1 MKFGKELA
9 SQMVPEWQGAYMDYT
24 SLKSVLEDLKLFKLK
39 NPHQNHKHSH
49 NPTNAAADGDGL
61 NRNFTMYRS
70 FSGLLSRIP
79 SIGQTNSP
87 SHGHHHHHHHH
98 HHAFIHHEEPV
109 ILVQSLDH
117 NDEEQ
122 GRSNNKQDYHKYET
136 KFLMS
141 NEEGGELE
149 QEFFYRLDDEFNKV
163 NKFYKDKVDQVMSE
177 AALLNKQMDAL
188 IALRVKVEHPDQS
201 KFEQLCKEIA
211 ESAAA
216 FSISSR
222 LHQHTSIAPKPQV
235 KMVHMDVIKETN
247 ESSNRGNYSEE
258 NYPSS
263 HNGKNYPEESELSNQ
278 GNHLGD
284 DDKSNIIDWG
294 DEEKSKILKTK
305 RPASLDILNNV
316 KINNTLGT
324 PSSTL
329 KGILSKN
336 EKYEEL
342 NFGKKNLKRVEE
354 QLKSAFIHFYHKL
367 QLLKSYSFLNLMEFS
382 KIMMRYDKVTSRSAS
397 KIYLKMVDNSYIGS
411 SDDVTRLMDRVEATF
426 IKHFS
431 NSNRSSGMNILRSKK
446 RIERHRTTYSS
457 GFFSGCTIALLV
469 SLILVIHVRKLIK
482 NEGSTRY
489 METMF
494 PLYSLFG
501 FVVLHMLM
509 YSANLFFWQ
518 RYRINYPFIFGFK
531 QGTELGFRQVFLL
544 STILATVSLAG
555 ALANLDM
562 EMDITTKE
570 YEALTELIPLALLVL
585 VLLITFCPLNIMYH
599 SSRFFFIRTTFH
611 CICAP
616 LYKVTLPD
624 FVLADQFT
632 SQVQALRS
640 LEFYICYYA
649 WGDYRYR
656 ESSCK
661 TNNVFN
667 TSNFIVAT
675 IPFWL
680 RFLQCIRRYFEEKDI
695 MQGINGLK
703 FLSIIG
709 AVLLR
714 TAYSKWHGMGWWIM
728 AWISSVIAAVAATYW
743 DLVVDWGLLQRNSK
757 NPWLRDKLILSQ
769 KSVHFGAM
777 VLDVLL
783 RFAWLQTVLNFQI
796 SFLHC
801 EALVAIVTSLEIIR
815 RGIWNFF
822 SLISQSLRSLTHLS
836 IIKNGISYSNNVGKF
851 RAFNTVPL
859 PFNYDEV
866 EDKDA

>member
-1 MKFGKELA
+1 MKFGKEFT
-9 SQMVPEWQGAYMDYT
+9 SQMVPEWEGAYMDYA

-39 NPHQNHKHSH
+39 NPHQNNKHSH
-49 NPTNAAADGDGL
+49 INPTVAAADGGGL

-79 SIGQTNSP
+79 SISLTHSP
-87 SHGHHHHHHHH
+87 GHHHH
-98 HHAFIHHEEPV
+98 HHEEPV

-117 NDEEQ
+117 GDPEQ
-122 GRSNNKQDYHKYET
+122 GRSIDYHKYET

-141 NEEGGELE
+141 NEQGGELE

-177 AALLNKQMDAL
+177 AALLNKQMDGL
-188 IALRVKVEHPDQS
+188 IAFRVKVERPDDQED
-201 KFEQLCKEIA
+201 KFEQLSKEIA
-211 ESAAA
+211 ESAAV
-216 FSISSR
+216 FSISSSPSSP
-222 LHQHTSIAPKPQV
+222 TPIGSPKTTE
-235 KMVHMDVIKETN
+235 MVHMDVIEETN
-247 ESSNRGNYSEE
+247 ESSSRGNYSEE
-258 NYPSS
+258 NKPSS
-263 HNGKNYPEESELSNQ
+263 HNGNSYSEESAPSNRAK
-278 GNHLGD
+278 HLD
-284 DDKSNIIDWG
+284 DESNIIDCG
-294 DEEKSKILKTK
+294 DEKKPKELKTR
-305 RPASLDILNNV
+305 RPAPLDILNNV
-316 KINNTLGT
+316 KIFNTLGT
-324 PSSTL
+324 PRSTV

-336 EKYEEL
+336 GKYEEL

-367 QLLKSYSFLNLMEFS
+367 QLLKSYSFLNLMAFS
-382 KIMMRYDKVTSRSAS
+382 KIMKRYDKVTSRSAS

-446 RIERHRTTYSS
+446 RRERHRTTYSS

-518 RYRINYPFIFGFK
+518 CHRINYPFIFGFK
-531 QGTELGFRQVFLL
+531 QGTELGFRQVFLV
-544 STILATVSLAG
+544 STILATISLAG
-555 ALANLDM
+555 VLANLDM
-562 EMDITTKE
+562 EMDITTKK
-570 YEALTELIPLALLVL
+570 YEALTELIPLALVVL
-585 VLLITFCPLNIMYH
+585 VLLITFCPLDIMYR

-616 LYKVTLPD
+616 FYKVTLPD

-661 TNNVFN
+661 TNSVFN

-680 RFLQCIRRYFEEKDI
+680 RFLQCIRRYLEEKDI

-709 AVLLR
+709 AVLMR
-714 TAYSKWHGMGWWIM
+714 TAYSKWHGMGWWVM

-757 NPWLRDKLILSQ
+757 NPWLRDKLLVSQ
-769 KSVHFGAM
+769 KSVYFGAM
-777 VLDVLL
+777 VLNVLL
-783 RFAWLQTVLNFQI
+783 RFAWLQTVLNFQL
-796 SFLHC
+796 SFLHS
-801 EALVAIVTSLEIIR
+801 EALIAIVASLEIIR

-822 SLISQSLRSLTHLS
+822 RLENEHL
-836 IIKNGISYSNNVGKF
+836 NNVGKF
-851 RAFNTVPL
+851 RAFKTVPL
-859 PFNYDEV
+859 PFNYGEV
-866 EDKDA
+866 EDKDE

>member
-1 MKFGKELA
+1 MPILTTFIRCLDVL
-9 SQMVPEWQGAYMDYT
+9 SQHPRKPQ
-24 SLKSVLEDLKLFKLK
+24 S
-39 NPHQNHKHSH
+39 NN
-49 NPTNAAADGDGL
+49 
-61 NRNFTMYRS
+61 NRN
-70 FSGLLSRIP
+70 
-79 SIGQTNSP
+79 
-87 SHGHHHHHHHH
+87 
-98 HHAFIHHEEPV
+98 
-109 ILVQSLDH
+109 
-117 NDEEQ
+117 
-122 GRSNNKQDYHKYET
+122 
-136 KFLMS
+136 
-141 NEEGGELE
+141 
-149 QEFFYRLDDEFNKV
+149 QE
-163 NKFYKDKVDQVMSE
+163 
-177 AALLNKQMDAL
+177 
-188 IALRVKVEHPDQS
+188 
-201 KFEQLCKEIA
+201 
-211 ESAAA
+211 
-216 FSISSR
+216 
-222 LHQHTSIAPKPQV
+222 
-235 KMVHMDVIKETN
+235 
-247 ESSNRGNYSEE
+247 
-258 NYPSS
+258 
-263 HNGKNYPEESELSNQ
+263 
-278 GNHLGD
+278 NHLDD
-284 DDKSNIIDWG
+284 DDKSNIIDCG
-294 DEEKSKILKTK
+294 GEEKRKKLKIK
-305 RPASLDILNNV
+305 RPVSLDILNNV
-316 KINNTLGT
+316 KINHTLGT

-336 EKYEEL
+336 GKYGEL

-367 QLLKSYSFLNLMEFS
+367 QLLKSYSFLNLMAFS
-382 KIMMRYDKVTSRSAS
+382 KIMKRYDKVTSRSAS

-411 SDDVTRLMDRVEATF
+411 SDDVTRLMERVEATF

-446 RIERHRTTYSS
+446 RRERHRTTYSS
-457 GFFSGCTIALLV
+457 GFFSGCTVALLV

-494 PLYSLFG
+494 PLYI
-501 FVVLHMLM
+501 LHMLM

-518 RYRINYPFIFGFK
+518 RYQINYPFIFGFK

-544 STILATVSLAG
+544 GTILATVSLAG
-555 ALANLDM
+555 VLANLDM
-562 EMDITTKE
+562 EMDITTKK

-585 VLLITFCPLNIMYH
+585 VLLIAFCPLNIMYR

-611 CICAP
+611 CVCAP
-616 LYKVTLPD
+616 SYKVTLPD

-649 WGDYRYR
+649 WGDYRRSWHTVVNELVY
-656 ESSCK
+656 
-661 TNNVFN
+661 N

-709 AVLLR
+709 AVLMR
-714 TAYSKWHGMGWWIM
+714 TAYGKWHGMGWWVM

-769 KSVHFGAM
+769 KSVYFGAM

-796 SFLHC
+796 SFLHS
-801 EALVAIVTSLEIIR
+801 EALVAIVASLEIIR
-815 RGIWNFF
+815 RGMWNFF
-822 SLISQSLRSLTHLS
+822 RLENEHL
-836 IIKNGISYSNNVGKF
+836 NNVGKF
-851 RAFNTVPL
+851 RAFKTVPL
-859 PFNYDEV
+859 PFNYDEE
-866 EDKDA
+866 EDKDE